1 MGTDT
6 EFRRPDF
13 WPGGPVQARVGRS
26 KPAAAPGYGDRHDV
40 RYADRERSTLNFQ
53 LGDRKGALWA
63 EYGDRHRVS
72 PTGPLTRRTCQSA
85 GRAVEAGCGAWIWGQ
100 TRCLGAGRIEG
111 QARCP
116 IYRPGTFNLQRSTL
130 NFQLGDRK
138 GAWWA
143 EYGDRHR
150 VSATGPLTRR
160 TCQSAGRAVEAG
172 CGAQGG
178 IWGQT
183 QDFFW

>member
-1 MGTDT
+1 M
-6 EFRRPDF
+6 
-13 WPGGPVQARVGRS
+13 
-26 KPAAAPGYGDRHDV
+26 APRYGDRHDV
-40 RYADRERSTLNFQ
+40 RYTDQERSTCNVQ
-53 LGDRKGALWA
+53 LSTFNGVTERAHGGRNMGTDTVFW
-63 EYGDRHRVS
+63 
-72 PTGPLTRRTCQSA
+72 GPEQ
-85 GRAVEAGCGAWIWGQ
+85 
-100 TRCLGAGRIEG
+100 IEG

-116 IYRPGTFNLQRSTL
+116 VHRSGAFKVQRSTL
-130 NFQLGDRK
+130 SFQLGDRK

-150 VSATGPLTRR
+150 VSPPGPLTRR
-160 TCQSAGRAVEAG
+160 TCQSAGRAVGAG